1 MKMQICGMNK
11 TSQYEKYFVI
21 GYNKTGTT
29 TFHTLF
35 LINGLRTQHGNRNDK
50 SKKWDVDSYDCFSD
64 NGQMNDFEKLDEKF
78 PNAIFIL
85 NTRNLRSWLISRL
98 MHGQR
103 IKSSWAYPPSV
114 VLCHKWILERD
125 KYHRKVLEHF
135 KNKKEKLI
143 IVSIDEKNWIT
154 YLANKLNFK
163 HYDES
168 IMANKAQENE
178 SMRDLMASIVDEAF
192 AQWKYSD
199 NDKKQ
204 ILIINSLAADDY
216 LKIYQNNISTIK
228 NPPQDLNL

>member
-29 TFHTLF
+29 TFDRLF
-35 LINGLRTQHGNRNDK
+35 SMNGFRSQHGNPNDK
-50 SKKWDVDSYDCFSD
+50 SKKWNLDLYDCFSD
-64 NGQMNDFEKLDEKF
+64 NGQMNDFAKLDERF
-78 PNAIFIL
+78 SNAIFIL
-85 NTRNLRSWLISRL
+85 NTRNLRSWMISRL

-103 IKSSWAYPPSV
+103 MKTSWAYPPSV
-114 VLCHKWILERD
+114 MLCHKWILERD
-125 KYHRKVLEHF
+125 KNHRKVLDHF
-135 KNKKEKLI
+135 KNRPEKLI
-143 IVSIDEKNWIT
+143 IVSIDEKDWMA

-163 HYDES
+163 YYDEN
-168 IMANKAQENE
+168 IQLNKAQENE

-199 NDKKQ
+199 DDKKQ
-204 ILIINSLAADDY
+204 ILIINGSAADDY

-228 NPPQDLNL
+228 TPHRI

>member
-1 MKMQICGMNK
+1 VNK

-29 TFHTLF
+29 TFHGLF
-35 LINGLRTQHGNRNDK
+35 TMNGFRSQHGNRNGK
-50 SKKWDVDSYDCFSD
+50 GKKWDTDLYDCFSD
-64 NGQMNDFEKLDEKF
+64 NGQMNKFQELDNKF
-78 PNAIFIL
+78 TNAIFIL

-98 MHGQR
+98 MHGQ
-103 IKSSWAYPPSV
+103 KMKTSWAYPPSV
-114 VLCHKWILERD
+114 ALCHKWILDRD
-125 KYHRKVLEHF
+125 QYHRKVLEHF

-143 IVSIDEKNWIT
+143 VVSIDEKDWIT
-154 YLANKLNFK
+154 YLANKLNFQ
-163 HYDES
+163 HYNDNIELNKTKES
-168 IMANKAQENE
+168 ENE
-178 SMRDLMASIVDEAF
+178 SMRDLMVSIVDEAF

-216 LKIYQNNISTIK
+216 LKIYENNISTIK